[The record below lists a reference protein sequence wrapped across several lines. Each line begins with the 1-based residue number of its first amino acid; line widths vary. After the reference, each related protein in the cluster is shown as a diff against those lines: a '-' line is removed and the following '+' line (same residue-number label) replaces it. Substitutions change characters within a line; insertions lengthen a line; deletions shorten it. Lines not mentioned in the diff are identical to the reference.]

1 MNHGERRVD
10 SMTDRARH
18 LRWGVGAAAV
28 AALIGAA
35 VYFNRAVPP
44 SAPTPAPVEAQPV
57 APAPAAPPIRY
68 PIAAPPDDIGEPLPL
83 LEQSDAGALA
93 ALQELLGSDA
103 LTALLEPEHLVARIV
118 ATVDNLPR
126 RAVAVRMLPTKPVS
140 GAFLAL
146 DLGGDIVI
154 APQNA
159 ARYANHVRV
168 MEALDTRRLVAL
180 YVRWYPLFQQAY
192 RELGYPDGHF
202 NDRLVEVIDHLLA
215 APEAPE
221 PIAVT
226 RPKVLYE
233 YVDPALEAR
242 SAGERLLLRI
252 GSANAARVKA
262 KLGEIRA
269 ALVAQPP
276 A

>member
-1 MNHGERRVD
+1 
-10 SMTDRARH
+10 
-18 LRWGVGAAAV
+18 
-28 AALIGAA
+28 
-35 VYFNRAVPP
+35 
-44 SAPTPAPVEAQPV
+44 
-57 APAPAAPPIRY
+57 
-68 PIAAPPDDIGEPLPL
+68 
-83 LEQSDAGALA
+83 
-93 ALQELLGSDA
+93 
-103 LTALLEPEHLVARIV
+103 
-118 ATVDNLPR
+118 VDNLPR
-126 RAVAVRMLPTKPVS
+126 RAVAVRMLPTKPVP

-159 ARYANHVRV
+159 ARYDNHVRV
-168 MEALDTRRLVAL
+168 MEALDTKALVAL

-221 PIAVT
+221 PIAVM

-269 ALVAQPP
+269 ALVEQSP
-276 A
+276 AA

>member
-1 MNHGERRVD
+1 MGDVSNGW
-10 SMTDRARH
+10 
-18 LRWGVGAAAV
+18 RWGAGATVVAAV
-28 AALIGAA
+28 IGAA
-35 VYFNRAVPP
+35 VYFNRAATPPVP
-44 SAPTPAPVEAQPV
+44 APAPVVAQPA
-57 APAPAAPPIRY
+57 APAPKPPSIRHPIDAEEALPAAPP
-68 PIAAPPDDIGEPLPL
+68 LPV

-93 ALQELLGSDA
+93 ALHELLGSDA

-126 RAVAVRMLPTKPVS
+126 RTVAVRMLPTKPVP

-159 ARYANHVRV
+159 ARYDNHVRV
-168 MEALDTRRLVAL
+168 MEALDAKALVAL

-192 RELGYPDGHF
+192 RELGYPDGYF

-252 GSANAARVKA
+252 GSANAARVMA

-269 ALVAQPP
+269 ALVEQSP
-276 A
+276 AA

>member
-1 MNHGERRVD
+1 MGDVSNGW
-10 SMTDRARH
+10 
-18 LRWGVGAAAV
+18 RWGAGATVVAAV
-28 AALIGAA
+28 IGAA
-35 VYFNRAVPP
+35 VYFNRAATPPVP
-44 SAPTPAPVEAQPV
+44 APAPVVAQPA
-57 APAPAAPPIRY
+57 APAPKPPSIRHPIDAEAGLPAAPP
-68 PIAAPPDDIGEPLPL
+68 LPV

-93 ALQELLGSDA
+93 ALHELLGSDA

-126 RAVAVRMLPTKPVS
+126 RAVAVRMLPTKPVP

-159 ARYANHVRV
+159 ARYDNHVRV
-168 MEALDTRRLVAL
+168 MEALDAKALVAL

-192 RELGYPDGHF
+192 RELGYPDGYF
-202 NDRLVEVIDHLLA
+202 NDRLVDVIDHLLA

-269 ALVAQPP
+269 ALVEQSP
-276 A
+276 AA